1 MRSVS
6 HVLLTLEAII
16 LVFLTAIAGLVLIG
30 GSGLVWMSAWNDRQF
45 FDALMWIVMLLSL
58 VADWWLLLAYFYQG
72 HRGARRVP
80 AAIWV
85 FAGIIA
91 LLTLWDAAVSGPSP
105 AILFVPTLVHLS
117 AEVWVWPPDNSLER
131 IREE

>member
-6 HVLLTLEAII
+6 HILLTLEAIV
-16 LVFLTAIAGLVLIG
+16 LVFLTVLAALVLVG
-30 GSGLVWMSAWNDRQF
+30 GSGLVWMSAWNDHQYL
-45 FDALMWIVMLLSL
+45 DALMWTIMFLSL
-58 VADWWLLLAYFYQG
+58 VAAWWLLLAYFYQG

-91 LLTLWDAAVSGPSP
+91 LLALWGAAVSGPSP
-105 AILFVPTLVHLS
+105 AILFVPTFVHLA
-117 AEVWVWPPDNSLER
+117 AEVWVWPPNTSLER
-131 IREE
+131 TREG